1 MLRMVVAAA
10 AAAPAAAAAVVLS
23 TLPAMVGGFP
33 VGADVRGG
41 TAGGGGCRKWR
52 LSEGSGSEALARL

>member
-1 MLRMVVAAA
+1 MV
-10 AAAPAAAAAVVLS
+10 AAAVVLS